1 MVFRKTVFCYE
12 ITGKP
17 VNINGNFKD
26 KAMPLRKSEIHMHS
40 IFSDGEF
47 SPSDLVQIA
56 EKNNVS
62 ILSLTD
68 HDTFDGIPEFIQ
80 SADST
85 GITAFPGIEITVKFH
100 DFNIHLLAYFKDYE
114 SIKPELRGRVKRMT
128 ETRETRMRQ
137 LIENVNAVIPAKFR
151 GTIEFEN
158 VKRAAEGVL
167 ARPHLAREMVRL
179 GIVSN
184 TGQAFERY
192 LVKYNV
198 ERENLDAHAA
208 ITLVRESK
216 GVPVLAHPGERS
228 YSLICPEKGRQPENA
243 PVLLE
248 ELKDMGLLGLECHYP
263 YHERMGTVNY
273 FIDLANSFNLLITGS
288 RDFHGF
294 NSHQNVDIFGTT
306 KMEPIFFEQFQE
318 VWAS

>member
-1 MVFRKTVFCYE
+1 
-12 ITGKP
+12 
-17 VNINGNFKD
+17 
-26 KAMPLRKSEIHMHS
+26 MPLRKSEIHMHS

-47 SPSDLVQIA
+47 SPSELIEIA
-56 EKNNVS
+56 EKNKVC

-68 HDTFDGIPEFIQ
+68 HDTFDGIPEFLQ
-80 SADST
+80 SAEKT

-100 DFNIHLLAYFKDYE
+100 DFNIHLLAYFKDYD
-114 SIKPELRGRVKRMT
+114 SIMPALKDRVKTMT
-128 ETRETRMRQ
+128 ETRENRMRQ
-137 LIENVNAVIPAKFR
+137 LIERINGVIPQRFQ

-198 ERENLDAHAA
+198 ERENLDAETA
-208 ITLVRESK
+208 IRLVRESS
-216 GVPVLAHPGERS
+216 GVPVMAHPGERS
-228 YSLICPEKGRQPENA
+228 YSLICVEKGRLPENA

-263 YHERMGTVNY
+263 YHERMGTVPY
-273 FIDLANSFNLLITGS
+273 FVNLAESFDLIVTGS

-294 NSHQNVDIFGTT
+294 NSHQQVKIFGST
-306 KMEPIFFEQFQE
+306 KMEPDFLEQFQSI
-318 VWAS
+318 WN

>member
-1 MVFRKTVFCYE
+1 
-12 ITGKP
+12 
-17 VNINGNFKD
+17 
-26 KAMPLRKSEIHMHS
+26 MHS

-47 SPSDLVQIA
+47 SPSELINIA
-56 EKNNVS
+56 EKNEVT

-68 HDTFDGIPEFIQ
+68 HDTFDGIPEFLQ
-80 SADST
+80 SAEAT
-85 GITAFPGIEITVKFH
+85 GITAFPGIEVTVKFH
-100 DFNIHLLAYFKDYE
+100 DFNIHMLAYFKDYE
-114 SIKPELRGRVKRMT
+114 SIKSRLRDRVKEMT
-128 ETRETRMRQ
+128 ETRKKRMVQ
-137 LIENVNAVIPAKFR
+137 LIERVNEVIPDRFQ
-151 GTIEFEN
+151 GTIEFES

-179 GIVSN
+179 GIVSS

-198 ERENLDAHAA
+198 ERENLDAQTA
-208 ITLVRESK
+208 ISMVRESG

-228 YSLICPEKGRQPENA
+228 YSLICPEKDRQPENA

-263 YHERMGTVNY
+263 YHERMGTVDY
-273 FIDLANSFNLLITGS
+273 FIDLATSFDLIVTGS

-294 NSHQNVDIFGTT
+294 YSHQKVNIFGTT
-306 KMEPIFFEQFQE
+306 KMEPVFLEQFQE
-318 VWAS
+318 FWN